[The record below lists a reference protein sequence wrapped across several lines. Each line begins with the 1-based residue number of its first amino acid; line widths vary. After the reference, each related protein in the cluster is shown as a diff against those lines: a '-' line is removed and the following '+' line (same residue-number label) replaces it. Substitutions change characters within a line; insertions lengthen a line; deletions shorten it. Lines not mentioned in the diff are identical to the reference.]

1 MPQAALTRRS
11 WRGVFVALALFLGA
25 AAQAETLAVVAPSG
39 ACTLRAAPQGT
50 HAAERA
56 ALAAEAAQLGA
67 FATRLLADAAAMR
80 LAPAREGVPGFGDWA
95 YGWVQSYITSY
106 RILARAVTGLVHSVT
121 ETEGPLGTHLAE
133 EMAAP
138 MRAEFRSRVLDPA
151 LGDGGIAADLA
162 HVGAALD
169 AAWATALA
177 ASAARLALL
186 PPARAEARPTHRLDL
201 AAASRPVAPDLAA
214 GAPADPLALIAEEGT
229 EPGTVF
235 VRSMRPLAARLGA
248 VVVRASEAGSFI
260 AAGGAFGFAMAGLP
274 GSAVGVAGGVGTS
287 WAIDWLINRVDSS
300 LNRAAFEAQALEAIA
315 RAERRLAAGTAA
327 LAAAALAARI
337 EALAMDGDCR

>member
-1 MPQAALTRRS
+1 
-11 WRGVFVALALFLGA
+11 
-25 AAQAETLAVVAPSG
+25 
-39 ACTLRAAPQGT
+39 
-50 HAAERA
+50 
-56 ALAAEAAQLGA
+56 
-67 FATRLLADAAAMR
+67 
-80 LAPAREGVPGFGDWA
+80 
-95 YGWVQSYITSY
+95 VQSYVTSY
-106 RILARAVTGLVHSVT
+106 RILVRAVTGLAQSVT
-121 ETEGPLGTHLAE
+121 EPEGPLGVRLAE

-177 ASAARLALL
+177 ASAARLSLL
-186 PPARAEARPTHRLDL
+186 PPAAAEARPTHRLDL
-201 AAASRPVAPDLAA
+201 AAAARPVAPELAA
-214 GAPADPLALIAEEGT
+214 GAPADPLTLIAEEGT

-287 WAIDWLINRVDSS
+287 WAIDWLINRLDSS
-300 LNRAAFEAQALEAIA
+300 LNRAAFEAQALDAIA

-327 LAAAALAARI
+327 AAQVALAARI
-337 EALAMDGDCR
+337 EALAMEGDCR